1 MVARHVVVLTR
12 IRKPVILKLVQVK
25 AKNLI
30 LPSIVSNPLYLFVEC
45 KDKMG
50 RMCSFMKEA
59 CGSEEFV
66 KVRCQKTCGICK
78 EAPTDCKQSSWGEWS
93 KCSKSCGNGLQERTR
108 TIVTEA
114 QNGGKACVGNNK
126 HSRLCNNGGCPGIKS
141 KEI

>member
-1 MVARHVVVLTR
+1 MVVRPVVVLTR
-12 IRKPVILKLVQVK
+12 IRKTVILKLVQVK

-45 KDKMG
+45 KDIYG
-50 RMCSFMKEA
+50 GLCSFMKGN
-59 CGSEEFV
+59 CGSVELV
-66 KVRCQKTCGICK
+66 KVNCQKTCGLCK
-78 EAPTDCKQSSWGEWS
+78 VDCKHSSWGEWS

-126 HSRLCNNGGCPGIKS
+126 DSRLCNNRGCPGIKS
-141 KEI
+141 K